1 VHSAQVAAALTH
13 TDKRRLVLHFDINKT
28 ILMIDTVAGKNLAQ
42 VVFIKSLHSNR
53 CAWRSFSLSNYIVTC
68 VFGGRFH

>member
-1 VHSAQVAAALTH
+1 LQTAPLTKEAGFTRQTLSAVHSAQVAAALTH

-42 VVFIKSLHSNR
+42 VVFIK
-53 CAWRSFSLSNYIVTC
+53 
-68 VFGGRFH
+68 